1 MSGAAD
7 EARLLDRHADVLFR
21 MDDHQRLVGLNEL
34 GDDPPPRLFLARGET
49 THRIWFGA
57 DVGEGTIE
65 TCRAIARELPRWDGQ
80 QPAAS
85 LYDSIRAAL
94 ALEAPIVDETNGPAF
109 RFGERVDIPTETGAR
124 VIDAA
129 SAQLLEYNFPYTRS
143 ILALRSPVV
152 GIVVDGSVVSAC
164 YCARKR
170 PNACEAGVDT
180 VEPYRGRG
188 FAALVV
194 SAWRD
199 AVETLGREPLYSTS
213 WDNLASR
220 AIAAR
225 LRLIPYAE
233 TVSLR

>member
-1 MSGAAD
+1 MSGGAD
-7 EARLLDRHADVLFR
+7 EARLLDQHANVLFR
-21 MDDHQRLVGLNEL
+21 MDKHGRLVGLNEP
-34 GDDPPPRLFLARGET
+34 GDDPPPRMFLARGET

-57 DVGEGTIE
+57 DVGDVTIE
-65 TCRAIARELPRWDGQ
+65 ACRAIARELPSWDGP

-85 LYDSIRAAL
+85 LYEPVRAAI
-94 ALEAPIVDETNGPAF
+94 AQEAPIVDETNGPAY
-109 RFGERVDIPTETGAR
+109 RFGERVDIQTETGAR

-129 SAQLLEYNFPYTRS
+129 SAQLLESNFPYTRS
-143 ILALRSPVV
+143 VLALRSPVV
-152 GIVVDGSVVSAC
+152 GVVVDGSVVSAC

-180 VEPYRGRG
+180 IEPYRGRG

-199 AVETLGREPLYSTS
+199 AVEREGCEPLYSTT

-220 AIAAR
+220 AIAAK
-225 LRLIPYAE
+225 LRLIAYAE
-233 TVSLR
+233 TMSLR

>member
-7 EARLLDRHADVLFR
+7 EARLLDRHANVLFR
-21 MDDHQRLVGLNEL
+21 MDRHGRLVGLNEP
-34 GDDPPPRLFLARGET
+34 GDDLPPRLFLARGET
-49 THRIWFGA
+49 AHRIWFGA
-57 DVGEGTIE
+57 DVGEATME
-65 TCRAIARELPRWDGQ
+65 ACRAIARELAGWDGQ
-80 QPAAS
+80 QPPAS
-85 LYDSIRAAL
+85 LYDSMRAAV
-94 ALEAPIVDETNGPAF
+94 AKEGPIVDETNGPAY
-109 RFGERVDIPTETGAR
+109 RFGERVDIPTEAARR

-129 SAQLLEYNFPYTRS
+129 SAHLLESNFPYTRS
-143 ILALRSPVV
+143 VLALRSPVV
-152 GIVVDGSVVSAC
+152 GVVADGSVVSAC

-180 VEPYRGRG
+180 IEPYRGRG

-199 AVETLGREPLYSTS
+199 AVETEGREPLYSTS

-220 AIAAR
+220 AIAAK

-233 TVSLR
+233 TLSLR

>member
-7 EARLLDRHADVLFR
+7 EAGLLDQHANVLFR
-21 MDDHQRLVGLNEL
+21 MDDRQRLVGLNEP
-34 GDDPPPRLFLARGET
+34 GDDPPPRMFLARGET

-57 DVGEGTIE
+57 DIGEATIE
-65 TCRAIARELPRWDGQ
+65 ACRAIARELPNWDGR
-80 QPAAS
+80 QPATS
-85 LYDSIRAAL
+85 LYDSMRVAVAP
-94 ALEAPIVDETNGPAF
+94 EGPIVDETNGPAY
-109 RFGERVDIPTETGAR
+109 RFGERVDIPTGTEAR

-129 SAQLLEYNFPYTRS
+129 SAHLLESNFPYTRS
-143 ILALRSPVV
+143 VLAFRSPVV
-152 GIVVDGSVVSAC
+152 GVVVDGAVVSAC

-180 VEPYRGRG
+180 IEPYRRRG

-199 AVETLGREPLYSTS
+199 AVEAEGREPLYSTS

-220 AIAAR
+220 AVAAK

-233 TVSLR
+233 TLSLR

>member
-7 EARLLDRHADVLFR
+7 EAGLLDQDADVLFR
-21 MDDHQRLVGLNEL
+21 MDERQRLVGLNEP
-34 GDDPPPRLFLARGET
+34 GDDPPPRIFLARSET
-49 THRIWFGA
+49 AHRIWFGA
-57 DVGEGTIE
+57 DIGEATIE
-65 TCRAIARELPRWDGQ
+65 ACRAIARELPGWNGQ

-85 LYDSIRAAL
+85 LYDSMRVAV
-94 ALEAPIVDETNGPAF
+94 ALEAPFVDETNGPAY
-109 RFGERVDIPTETGAR
+109 RFGERVDIPTGTEAR
-124 VIDAA
+124 VIYAA
-129 SAQLLEYNFPYTRS
+129 SAHLLESNFPYTRS
-143 ILALRSPVV
+143 VLAFRSPVV
-152 GIVVDGSVVSAC
+152 GVVVDGAVVSAC

-180 VEPYRGRG
+180 IERYRGRG

-199 AVETLGREPLYSTS
+199 AVEAEGREPLYSTS

-220 AIAAR
+220 AVAAK

-233 TVSLR
+233 TLSLR